1 MLHASLPEN
10 GVVGLVCGRTALGRS
25 QFSNGLAVFTDSIL
39 VDAQLPAAIVVFCV
53 AVGNPVFS
61 FNRLNV
67 VPAIR
72 NSVQRCHA
80 DFIFRRVAYCI
91 IILRIVFRNF
101 GNGGISAIARL
112 RAVRTAVCAAVR
124 RSRCGILT
132 LGRLCLG
139 RRRSGISGS
148 FSGVCFNGSGLCYG
162 TVFVHERQ
170 SFNVLIVGQR
180 PARAHGQHHDS
191 RKSSCE
197 QTFARILF

>member
-10 GVVGLVCGRTALGRS
+10 SVVGLVCGHMALRRS
-25 QFSNGLAVFTDSIL
+25 QFGNGLAVFTDSIL
-39 VDAQLPAAIVVFCV
+39 VDAQLPAAIVVLCV
-53 AVGNPVFS
+53 EVGNPVFS
-61 FNRLNV
+61 FNRLNAV
-67 VPAIR
+67 QAI
-72 NSVQRCHA
+72 SVDVQRCHA
-80 DFIFRRVAYCI
+80 DFIFRRIACCV

-101 GNGGISAIARL
+101 GIVAIGVIARL
-112 RAVRTAVCAAVR
+112 RAVRTAVCAVVG
-124 RSRCGILT
+124 RSRCGILI

-139 RRRSGISGS
+139 LRRSGISGS
-148 FSGVCFNGSGLCYG
+148 FGGVCFNGSGLCYG

-170 SFNVLIVGQR
+170 SCDVLIVGQR